1 MTSKLSQDDIRELI
15 LKFLYEKRKKARSL
29 EKIGATITEIKRAL
43 KKHGIKE
50 SEIVA
55 NLDFLIKNGLI
66 KEVRRKRFLPKQKF
80 EVETVRFELS
90 DVGLHYF
97 EPPSKFDF
105 VEKFSGLIF
114 ENIKD
119 SVIIVGHGNVV
130 YYKFGE
136 LYSLLK
142 ELELKI
148 LLSNLPEDKKLR
160 YWADIETIKA
170 QIMQEKPDKDIIK
183 KVWERIKDLSAI
195 SGFATLIEKIS
206 KFILSI
212 IT

>member
-29 EKIGATITEIKRAL
+29 EKIGATITEIKKAL
-43 KKHGIKE
+43 KEHGIKE

-66 KEVRRKRFLPKQKF
+66 KEVRRKRYLPRQKF
-80 EVETVRFELS
+80 EVETVRYELS

-105 VEKFSGLIF
+105 VEKFSGLVF

-119 SVIIVGHGNVV
+119 SIIVVGHGNVV

-136 LYSLLK
+136 LYSLL
-142 ELELKI
+142 EELKLQI
-148 LLSNLPEDKKLR
+148 LLSNLPEEKKLE
-160 YWADIETIKA
+160 YIADIETIKA
-170 QIMQEKPDKDIIK
+170 QIAKAKPDKNII
-183 KVWERIKDLSAI
+183 ERVLERLKDLSVISSSFAI
-195 SGFATLIEKIS
+195 LIEKIY
-206 KFILSI
+206 KFLFG
-212 IT
+212 

>member
-1 MTSKLSQDDIRELI
+1 MK
-15 LKFLYEKRKKARSL
+15 KGKRQGVWK
-29 EKIGATITEIKRAL
+29 KIGATITEIKKAL
-43 KKHGIKE
+43 KEHGIKE

-66 KEVRRKRFLPKQKF
+66 KEVRRKRYLPRQKF
-80 EVETVRFELS
+80 EVETVRYELS

-105 VEKFSGLIF
+105 VEKFSGLVF
-114 ENIKD
+114 KNIKD
-119 SVIIVGHGNVV
+119 SIIVVGHGNVV

-136 LYSLLK
+136 LYSLLE
-142 ELELKI
+142 ELKFKI

-170 QIMQEKPDKDIIK
+170 QIMQEK
-183 KVWERIKDLSAI
+183 RIKTLSRKY
-195 SGFATLIEKIS
+195 GKE
-206 KFILSI
+206 
-212 IT
+212 